1 MKGASPALWQGHNSA
16 GFRSFRFGDLLS
28 LFHQIPLPSVV
39 LCCSSVKSP
48 VRATF
53 GYTAEQRA
61 CLFHTD
67 RQLPGQIIHRGPGQF
82 LLQKVGCLGYLPGV
96 PCGSAVLSSMYVL
109 GPSCSFHS
117 RGVAARCSQDILCV
131 FFFSAPDLYLH
142 TVHVPSSHGATTPPS
157 GALPGVGP
165 QGTELSLPPKA
176 PNMMR

>member
-131 FFFSAPDLYLH
+131 FFFLLQTFIYTQFMSHLPTELLLH
-142 TVHVPSSHGATTPPS
+142 
-157 GALPGVGP
+157 LPGLCLGWGHRVLNYPCPRKP
-165 QGTELSLPPKA
+165 QI
-176 PNMMR
+176 